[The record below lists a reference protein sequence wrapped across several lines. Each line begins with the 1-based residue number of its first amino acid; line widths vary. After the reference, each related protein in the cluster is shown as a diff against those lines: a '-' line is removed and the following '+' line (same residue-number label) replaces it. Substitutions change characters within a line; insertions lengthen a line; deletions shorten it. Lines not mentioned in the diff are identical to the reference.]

1 MAGKQPVLC
10 ARQVTK
16 SFYETR
22 ALGGVDFDLM
32 AGEVHAVIGENGAGK
47 STLAKILA
55 GVFPPDGGQ
64 LLVDSGA
71 VSLTSPADALR
82 YGIATIYQDRMLV
95 RALTVAD
102 NIALGHEPGSVFI
115 DGRALRRRARESLMR
130 LGLDVDPG
138 DRIRS
143 LGPHQQQMVMIAKA
157 LTLDARVLILD
168 EPTSALTE
176 HETERLFEVIRQLR
190 DEGMAVMYITHRLE
204 ELPLIADR
212 VTVFKDGE
220 RVGTRQIAEVTKDD
234 CIQMMVGRRL
244 ETLFP
249 EIDWEPGE
257 ELVSCRALQR
267 RPVLKD
273 VSLAARRGEIL
284 GLFGLVGSGT
294 SATVRAMYG
303 ADRLAGGTLALGG
316 EQVRRITPGSMSRRG
331 VAFVPGDR
339 KTEGLVLD
347 FSVRA
352 NITLGSLE
360 GFTRFGMIDPLKETR
375 VARRQAEHLTVRC
388 HALGS
393 RVRFLSGGNQQKVV
407 LAKSLCRDIRLLL
420 IDEPTWGIDLVAKA
434 EIYQL
439 LADLAR
445 QGMTIVVASS
455 DLAEL
460 MGMCHRIL
468 VMREGR
474 VSGEYERGG
483 FVEESVLRAAFAQVN
498 DHGGHL
504 Q

>member
-1 MAGKQPVLC
+1 MAGERPVLR
-10 ARQVTK
+10 AHGVTK
-16 SFYETR
+16 SFYETK
-22 ALGGVDFDLM
+22 ALRGVDFDLM

-55 GVFPPDGGQ
+55 GVFPPDSGRV
-64 LLVDSGA
+64 LVEDRE
-71 VSLTSPADALR
+71 VSMASPADALR
-82 YGIATIYQDRMLV
+82 NGIATIYQERMLV

-102 NIALGHEPGSVFI
+102 NISLGHEPGSLLI
-115 DGRALRRRARESLMR
+115 DGRELRRRARESLVR
-130 LGLDVDPG
+130 LGIDVDPG
-138 DRIRS
+138 ARIRT

-157 LTLDARVLILD
+157 LTLDARVVIFD

-176 HETERLFEVIRQLR
+176 HETARLFEVVRQLR
-190 DEGMAVMYITHRLE
+190 DEGMAIMYITHRLE
-204 ELPLIADR
+204 ELARIADR
-212 VTVFKDGE
+212 VTVFKDGA
-220 RVGTRQIAEVTKDD
+220 RVDTRQVAAVTKDD

-244 ETLFP
+244 EALFP
-249 EIDWEPGE
+249 KIDWEPGE
-257 ELVSCRALQR
+257 QVLACKALQR
-267 RPVLKD
+267 RPVLKGL
-273 VSLAARRGEIL
+273 SFTARRGEIL

-294 SATVRAMYG
+294 SATIRALYG
-303 ADRLAGGTLALGG
+303 ADRLTGGALALGG

-360 GFTRFGMIDPLKETR
+360 SFTRFGMLDSRKE
-375 VARRQAEHLTVRC
+375 AQAAQQQAERLTVRC
-388 HALGS
+388 HGLRS
-393 RVRFLSGGNQQKVV
+393 RARFLSGGNQQKVV
-407 LAKSLCRDIRLLL
+407 LAKALCRDIRLLL

-445 QGMTIVVASS
+445 RGTTIVVASS

-460 MGMCHRIL
+460 MGVCHRLL

-474 VSGEYERGG
+474 LSGEYDRGG
-483 FVEESVLRAAFAQVN
+483 FVEESLLHAAFAQVN
-498 DHGGHL
+498 DQGGHR